1 MTKVKDGFYKQVD
14 SKIGDNKYAL
24 LAGGGH
30 SDLSTIY
37 TKKIQAIPF
46 IVGNTGT
53 SAGTW
58 TGSCDDIDN
67 YYNGLSVIFVPSV
80 AGNSTTTL
88 NINNLGAITCYYN
101 ASSKLTTH
109 YPVGAPILL
118 TYYNGTWRTAEYWS
132 NSDYLTAEYYARYKV
147 HTSGYIGR
155 YMLVMKCPDGTITGL
170 CKTNN
175 STATNKTM
183 YTGPLLLD
191 QVFYMNSTG
200 SWAAGAN
207 MSSNLVLYENYS
219 LVDIRYT
226 FNCGST
232 LTAYSPFYI
241 VLNKDTDNYY
251 YLDTTQPWQIGVPT
265 TNSDKIY
272 LHIGSCY
279 DTYRVAFEGS
289 KKAYQVKNGKLIEYH
304 PYADNASFADNA
316 DLLDGYHAGNASGN
330 IPVSNGTLNTN
341 LNADLLDNYHANQIE
356 NIYHGGWCSGT
367 GTYYGKVAEYKYN
380 GTGTVDLS
388 ATFLISRYATSE
400 SGTVNILNIRGR
412 GNSKSTV
419 TCTATWSLNTNNSIP
434 ITITHIYDSND
445 GYYYIRI
452 YFKSNG
458 WGEIYG
464 CKLLNSHG
472 WSISNMTSWTLYADI
487 YSTSTNIQSFTAIPT
502 DETVI
507 PISTLTINN
516 NAVTASA
523 LTSTGAYKAWG
534 QTFFNNG
541 IPVTH
546 NGSITDVEN
555 ITPLSNAGYS
565 LGSSTKRW
573 LNIYGRNLQSDTTL
587 YLDSATS
594 TSIILRIGGVE
605 KARFCQ
611 PNGYLCIGVT
621 SPSYSIHTSGTIG
634 GNGIYANIA
643 ASGTANGLSLYSNSA
658 PDVYGI
664 AMRSTNTTT
673 FAKIGR
679 VQGDWATFFT
689 MNDTTNRGW
698 IFRSGTTS
706 YASIST
712 RGEAYFPSIGK
723 DGYIPYPGGG
733 KYTTTTSSITGAIC
747 IELPVSW
754 TRTMLKF
761 EVDIYNYSN
770 GTSVTYVVGGYNYDS
785 SSIWFNTTAYSLR
798 QGLNG
803 KGNLTVRFGHNGTH
817 CCVYIGETNTTWEYP
832 QVVVRNFHA
841 GYNNYE
847 YNRWASGWVV
857 SFVTTLGTITS
868 GDAGTITNPAIN
880 YNSDLL
886 DGYHASGLFTVFS
899 GGGIS
904 SSGNTLTQADHS
916 ITIGGTNKTAGSSTA
931 SIINSNSLTG
941 STAKSISTSTYNLS
955 ITSTVNGVA
964 STKSITK
971 LWSSYIDLQDIRGTD
986 WAPNHDNYPQKSI
999 VAWFNSTGTPASD
1012 WYSGITVKG
1021 WTNDYASWQLAGYSS
1036 SNTTKD
1042 DNLYFR
1048 NGINGTW
1055 KAWKTILD
1063 SNNSSVSS
1071 TANSITVKINGTTAT
1086 LTNTNTDTLVNQS
1099 QTTTSNWRPVILGY
1113 QSSSKSSTALYTSV
1127 TNVVY
1132 TTNVLQY
1139 QPSTGLLSSTRL
1151 DLTQATGTAPMII
1164 ASTTKVN
1171 NLNTDLLDEYH
1182 AIGSATISSN
1192 KYIVKQAF
1200 FNIPSNSQDPQVDKY
1215 FRVATLTAGASSYNR
1230 DALFYTVDIMSNKYW
1245 LYRIRHR
1252 GSSSTDRTGQ
1262 IAVINT
1268 NSVVEDLRLYYGAY
1282 NESLEVF
1289 IKQTTNGTGIKTILT
1304 KVFVEGLRD
1313 SLIGNY
1319 IQLDSTVVE
1328 TPTYTNY
1335 VSGVWSINIPWSL
1348 ISSKPA
1354 AAGSLTRP
1362 IYWTG
1367 SAFSQITATINGGTA
1382 SRMAYYSAQDTI
1394 SASANIQTNGSYI
1407 HIINDDDVGGTTA
1420 DTSAP
1425 FTIGTLTST
1434 HIAMDGNEILAK
1446 TNATTPG
1453 TLYLQDTTGTV
1464 QVNGSGGLKV
1474 WDINIATGATTD
1486 IAKRTI
1492 SSNSTLYLNS
1502 ASSTSIIFN
1511 KAGSEMARFD
1521 TSSNFVPSATN
1532 IRNLGSTS
1540 LLWQW
1545 THTNKINLNRVGGA
1559 TFGRIYYYNSVYYTW
1574 VDYMSNSVAGVAPTG
1589 GQPSTTTE
1597 VTAWAKRSLIE
1608 NQSGYGWIWEAT
1620 TNAAASSTSTKPTAR
1635 MSLSSNTG
1643 RLRVEANASST
1654 TNNTGGLIVSSV
1666 LNGGSGNIGIELWRG
1681 SNASWSICN
1690 ESGTLHI
1697 RDNYTTSA
1705 QSTFLNDQVQIAYN
1719 TGTISLKTILPFSTN
1734 TYNFGSTS
1742 LRFKLAYNI
1751 EEYIGTTSGAQC
1763 HLKYD
1768 TTDDS
1773 FNFIFD

>member
-14 SKIGDNKYAL
+14 SKQGDDKYAL

-30 SDLSTIY
+30 SDLSKIY
-37 TKKIQAIPF
+37 TKKIEAIPF
-46 IVGNTGT
+46 VIGKSGT
-53 SAGTW
+53 AAGTW
-58 TGSCDDIDN
+58 TGDCADIDN
-67 YYNGLSVIFVPSV
+67 YYDGLSVIYIPVV
-80 AGNSTTTL
+80 AGASTTTL
-88 NINNLGAITCYYN
+88 NINNLGAKTVYYTGT
-101 ASSKLTTH
+101 SKLTTH
-109 YPVGAPILL
+109 YGVGSAILL
-118 TYYNGTWRTAEYWS
+118 TYYNDSWRRAEY
-132 NSDYLTAEYYARYKV
+132 NSDNNYLAGSYYARYKV
-147 HTSGYIGR
+147 NASGYIGR

-170 CKTNN
+170 CLTNN

-183 YTGPLLLD
+183 FSGPLLLD
-191 QVFYMNSTG
+191 QVYYMSSTG
-200 SWAAGAN
+200 AWAANAN
-207 MSSNLVLYENYS
+207 MASNLVLYENIS
-219 LVDIRYT
+219 LVDVRYT
-226 FNCGST
+226 FNCGT
-232 LTAYSPFYI
+232 GLTTNAPFYI
-241 VLNKDTDNYY
+241 VFNKGTDGYY
-251 YLDTTQPWQIGVPT
+251 YLDTTIPWHVGVPT
-265 TNSDKIY
+265 TDSNKIY
-272 LHIGSCY
+272 LNIGSCY
-279 DTYRVAFEGS
+279 DSYRVALEVV

-316 DLLDGYHAGNASGN
+316 
-330 IPVSNGTLNTN
+330 
-341 LNADLLDNYHANQIE
+341 
-356 NIYHGGWCSGT
+356 
-367 GTYYGKVAEYKYN
+367 
-380 GTGTVDLS
+380 
-388 ATFLISRYATSE
+388 
-400 SGTVNILNIRGR
+400 
-412 GNSKSTV
+412 
-419 TCTATWSLNTNNSIP
+419 
-434 ITITHIYDSND
+434 
-445 GYYYIRI
+445 
-452 YFKSNG
+452 
-458 WGEIYG
+458 
-464 CKLLNSHG
+464 
-472 WSISNMTSWTLYADI
+472 
-487 YSTSTNIQSFTAIPT
+487 
-502 DETVI
+502 
-507 PISTLTINN
+507 
-516 NAVTASA
+516 VTASS
-523 LTSTGAYKAWG
+523 LTSTDAYKAWG

-565 LGSSTKRW
+565 LGSSAKRW

-587 YLDSATS
+587 YLDSAAS

-664 AMRSTNTTT
+664 AMRNTNTTT
-673 FAKIGR
+673 FAKIGK

-817 CCVYIGETNTTWEYP
+817 CCVYIGETTTTWEYP

-868 GDAGTITNPAIN
+868 GDAGTITNPAVN

-941 STAKSISTSTYNLS
+941 STAKSTSASTYNLS
-955 ITSTVNGVA
+955 LTSTINGVA

-971 LWSSYIDLQDIRGTD
+971 LWASYIDLQDIRGTN

-1113 QSSSKSSTALYTSV
+1113 QSSSKSSTELYTSV

-1151 DLTQATGTAPMII
+1151 DLTQATGTAPMTI
-1164 ASTTKVN
+1164 ASTTLVS
-1171 NLNTDLLDEYH
+1171 NLNTDMVDGYH
-1182 AIGSATISSN
+1182 ASSFFRNLGGGNSVEITVNGDANTYYPVVIGSPSD
-1192 KYIVKQAF
+1192 YYPYQFV
-1200 FNIPSNSQDPQVDKY
+1200 NIT
-1215 FRVATLTAGASSYNR
+1215 R
-1230 DALFYTVDIMSNKYW
+1230 
-1245 LYRIRHR
+1245 
-1252 GSSSTDRTGQ
+1252 
-1262 IAVINT
+1262 
-1268 NSVVEDLRLYYGAY
+1268 AY
-1282 NESLEVF
+1282 SE
-1289 IKQTTNGTGIKTILT
+1289 
-1304 KVFVEGLRD
+1304 
-1313 SLIGNY
+1313 
-1319 IQLDSTVVE
+1319 
-1328 TPTYTNY
+1328 
-1335 VSGVWSINIPWSL
+1335 
-1348 ISSKPA
+1348 A
-1354 AAGSLTRP
+1354 AP
-1362 IYWTG
+1362 
-1367 SAFSQITATINGGTA
+1367 
-1382 SRMAYYSAQDTI
+1382 DTW
-1394 SASANIQTNGSYI
+1394 N
-1407 HIINDDDVGGTTA
+1407 
-1420 DTSAP
+1420 
-1425 FTIGTLTST
+1425 TST
-1434 HIAMDGNEILAK
+1434 HKGGLSMAIFWNGSKYWDGNASGAEAFVVR
-1446 TNATTPG
+1446 
-1453 TLYLQDTTGTV
+1453 LYQSYCTMV
-1464 QVNGSGGLKV
+1464 GGV
-1474 WDINIATGATTD
+1474 
-1486 IAKRTI
+1486 
-1492 SSNSTLYLNS
+1492 SNSTGGKVIWLRGGGAKYHVFSMNGKSQSVTVYDGTTNSSTYTDS
-1502 ASSTSIIFN
+1502 ASQSFAPKTTP
-1511 KAGSEMARFD
+1511 D
-1521 TSSNFVPSATN
+1521 TITVRWPGYAQGADTATSATN
-1532 IRNLGSTS
+1532 ITVTNNTSANANYPIVWSNQNNTNNANANQLYKSYDQLLYNPSTKILS
-1540 LLWQW
+1540 V
-1545 THTNKINLNRVGGA
+1545 NKINLNRAGNA
-1559 TFGRIYYYNSVYYTW
+1559 AYGRIYYWNASFYTW
-1574 VDYMSNSVAGVAPTG
+1574 VDYMSNSAAGAAPTG

-1597 VTAWAKRSLIE
+1597 VTSWAKRSLIE
-1608 NQSGYGWIWEAT
+1608 NQSGYGWIWEACA
-1620 TNAAASSTSTKPTAR
+1620 NGAASATSTKPTAR

-1643 RLRVEANASST
+1643 QLRIEANAATT
-1654 TNNTGGLIVSSV
+1654 TNNKGSLIISSV
-1666 LNGGSGNIGIELWRG
+1666 LNGSSGNVSIELWRG
-1681 SNASWSICN
+1681 TNASWSISN

-1697 RDNYTTSA
+1697 RDNYTTAA
-1705 QSTFLNDQVQIAYN
+1705 QTTFLHDNLQIAYN
-1719 TGTISLKTILPFSTN
+1719 TGTITTKSIVPFTTN
-1734 TYNFGSTS
+1734 TYALGSSSLRWSKLYIGTADSYGSATQPIYWNAGVPKATTYSLSASVKAGTANRMAWYDTATSIAAAASIYASGTQLAINSTSITSGYNFQVLGSSLMRLIAPQTTNTYDLGSTS
-1742 LRFKLAYNI
+1742 LRWKSMYNV
-1751 EEYIGTTSGAQC
+1751 EEYIGTASGSQC
-1763 HLKYD
+1763 HLNFDD
-1768 TTDDS
+1768 TNKCLRFT
-1773 FNFIFD
+1773 FD